1 MLLFQGKILERDG
14 VLSMSNRT
22 IWIILVLVMVFLVSG
37 TWLFLLS
44 NLITSILAVVLF
56 IAAFVSLLYYWK
68 VLRVETPGP
77 EPIESVKVVAID
89 DEADILRLIRIKLS
103 KEGFNVITASDGVD
117 GVQKVLAE
125 RPDVIVVD
133 VMMPGKDGYQVV
145 SDVKKKLGDSA
156 PVAIMLTSKAEEQ
169 DMVRGLSAG
178 ADDYITK
185 PFSPRELVERI
196 NVALIKGKKAP
207 S

>member
-1 MLLFQGKILERDG
+1 
-14 VLSMSNRT
+14 MSDRT
-22 IWIILVLVMVFLVSG
+22 IWIILVFVMVFLVSG
-37 TWLFLLS
+37 TVLFLLS

-56 IAAFVSLLYYWK
+56 IAAFVSVLYYWK

-77 EPIESVKVVAID
+77 EPKESVKVVAID

-103 KEGFNVITASDGVD
+103 KEGFNVFTASDGVD